1 MTRFIHGNQHSLHPK
16 KAQET
21 ARNSETSWLAGSWQ
35 KIQGSKQREIKNQ
48 VDEYKNLK
56 KKKRRCSKEAIDW
69 FSMWSNRKLLLK
81 NLCHQKM
88 RLHSACRWSWWSSYV
103 PSTNKLVSK
112 NHRANLSYSRKVSP
126 EVSKLNHV
134 VMNTNQGDQM
144 QFSSDK
150 RSRRKKVNSSLLSTH
165 HSGRWI
171 VLQNGVIDSSILQET
186 FLSVWKCLS
195 YNREKTL
202 ELRWDKK
209 NGFT

>member
-1 MTRFIHGNQHSLHPK
+1 MARFIHGNQHSLHPK

-48 VDEYKNLK
+48 VDEYKSLK
-56 KKKRRCSKEAIDW
+56 KKKRRCSKEAVDW

-134 VMNTNQGDQM
+134 VITQTKEIKCSFHQIKGVGE
-144 QFSSDK
+144 
-150 RSRRKKVNSSLLSTH
+150 RKWIL
-165 HSGRWI
+165 HSCQLII
-171 VLQNGVIDSSILQET
+171 VVD
-186 FLSVWKCLS
+186 
-195 YNREKTL
+195 
-202 ELRWDKK
+202 ELCYKM
-209 NGFT
+209 G